1 MVNPGFVI
9 HEDITFLTN
18 ITPEELHQAPKFAQI
33 SSKITEFIGADPIM
47 GHNVGFDIAFL
58 AAAGIRFDTE
68 KIVDTFKIA
77 EFLYH
82 SSKSLN
88 LSSLTEEL

>member
-9 HEDITFLTN
+9 HEDITFLTS
-18 ITPEELHQAPKFAQI
+18 ITPEELHQAPKFAEI
-33 SSKITEFIGADPIM
+33 STKITEFIGKDPTM

-58 AAAGIRFDTE
+58 AASGIRFDTE
-68 KIVDTFKIA
+68 KIVDTFKLA
-77 EFLYH
+77 EFLFH

-88 LSSLTEEL
+88 LSSLTGEW